1 MKRVYTVVLIPNS
14 STGFTVGIPA
24 FHNWTEG
31 NDLYDA
37 IRMARDAIGILGVTM
52 EDHGET
58 IPEDQEPDDEYKKY
72 KTALVDIDFDVYRRS
87 LEQKSVRKNITIP
100 AWLDAEAKKK
110 SVNFSK
116 VMQDALM
123 EIVDA

>member
-31 NDLYDA
+31 SDLYDA
-37 IRMARDAIGILGVTM
+37 IRMARDVIGILGVTM

-58 IPEDQEPDDEYKKY
+58 IPEDQEPDDEYAKY
-72 KTALVDIDFDVYRRS
+72 DEESR
-87 LEQKSVRKNITIP
+87 
-100 AWLDAEAKKK
+100 
-110 SVNFSK
+110 
-116 VMQDALM
+116 
-123 EIVDA
+123 